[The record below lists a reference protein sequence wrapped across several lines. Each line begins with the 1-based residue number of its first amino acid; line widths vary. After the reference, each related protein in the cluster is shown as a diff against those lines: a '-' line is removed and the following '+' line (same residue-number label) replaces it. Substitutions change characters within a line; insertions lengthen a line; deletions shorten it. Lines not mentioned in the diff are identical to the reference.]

1 MLNTLETEF
10 GKDYRDAVVQRDL
23 AENMR
28 IANDLIFAASLGAD
42 FMAAV
47 QYNASLEAMIS
58 DATASIGNSTT
69 TLNTVNREASNIIRN
84 STLRDS
90 ETGRFIQNPAIGTTS
105 RYSPITTVTKDL
117 TQETMSAK
125 YTQEVYEQLKA
136 SAEAE
141 DLRDAI
147 EVLFKALNK

>member
-1 MLNTLETEF
+1 M
-10 GKDYRDAVVQRDL
+10 DRR
-23 AENMR
+23 
-28 IANDLIFAASLGAD
+28 
-42 FMAAV
+42 
-47 QYNASLEAMIS
+47 
-58 DATASIGNSTT
+58 TT
-69 TLNTVNREASNIIRN
+69 VNTVNREASNIIRN

-90 ETGRFIQNPAIGTTS
+90 ETGRFIQNPAIGTTN
-105 RYSPITTVTKDL
+105 RYSPITTVTEDL

-147 EVLFKALNK
+147 EVLFKALNN